1 MHTHRYNGYSSCDK
15 RIQPATFKDTP
26 TQRRTAR
33 TKIGNGWQ
41 KKSPLSD
48 LSPANAISIH
58 TLHGAL
64 GRPLSSPGDAR
75 TASGSG
81 PTLTRLLVGD
91 FVEAILKHFVEMVMF
106 IIASSHFDISSST
119 VAPFSSSPSPRL
131 HTHSHTT
138 TRPRLLRAASVL
150 RFDRLL
156 LLLMLFFFYFS
167 PSRTSTLTR
176 THLRARALSAFTQA
190 HSRWGEPHPYTDS
203 ESPCVY
209 VQ

>member
-1 MHTHRYNGYSSCDK
+1 MVTPLATNGYSQQHLKTHQHSDAPREQKLEMDDK
-15 RIQPATFKDTP
+15 
-26 TQRRTAR
+26 
-33 TKIGNGWQ
+33 

-119 VAPFSSSPSPRL
+119 VAPFSSSPSPRP
-131 HTHSHTT
+131 HTHTLHTT

-167 PSRTSTLTR
+167 LSHIH
-176 THLRARALSAFTQA
+176 THA
-190 HSRWGEPHPYTDS
+190 HT
-203 ESPCVY
+203 
-209 VQ
+209 